1 MKQTLKIKIASTV
14 LSLAFAT
21 SIIPICSASAAE
33 TQKIILGD
41 VNGDGTISVL
51 DSTEVQ
57 NLIADKTS
65 TTDTQKLTSDVN
77 EDGTISIMDATDI
90 QKYIA
95 DKIKGNN
102 IGKTWSDAVT
112 KTVTHPA
119 ETAKTTKLRYVYLV
133 VNVCNACDTP
143 FIDTTTG
150 KTSQEKKETHN
161 TITGHGGYRTQYD
174 WYYVDDNGIYHD
186 LDNDG
191 HVPHK
196 IANTEYE
203 NEKNVF
209 DPEFDPYG
217 DWVAIDAYNNTHD
230 DQYSMTSTIW
240 SYCHCCNADGTSI
253 FDEWGG
259 IGNYKKEGYLTL
271 TDPVEITIY
280 PDAVADRDA
289 YEKAYNDALTTVEN
303 HKTYHADKGDLPDYL
318 GGHVDTGVGE
328 EYKIYKTSET
338 VIKDAWTETV
348 TIREAGWY

>member
-1 MKQTLKIKIASTV
+1 MSVILTLILT
-14 LSLAFAT
+14 L

-41 VNGDGTISVL
+41 VNGDGTVSIL
-51 DSTEVQ
+51 DATEIQ
-57 NLIADKTS
+57 HLIVNEKS
-65 TTDTQKLTSDVN
+65 MTDTQKLTADTDEN
-77 EDGTISIMDATDI
+77 GTTSIIDATNI
-90 QKYIA
+90 QKYIVSENK
-95 DKIKGNN
+95 DN
-102 IGKTWSDAVT
+102 IGKTWSDAIT
-112 KTVTHPA
+112 ETVTHPA
-119 ETAKTTKLRYVYLV
+119 ETAKTTKLRYAYLT

-150 KTSQEKKETHN
+150 ATSSAKQDKHHN
-161 TITGHGGYRTQYD
+161 ATGHSGYRTQYD

-186 LDNDG
+186 LDDDG
-191 HVPHK
+191 HVSHK
-196 IANTEYE
+196 TTENTWE

-217 DWVAIDAYNNTHD
+217 GWVAIDAYNSTHD
-230 DQYSMTSTIW
+230 DQYSKTSTIW
-240 SYCHCCNADGTSI
+240 SYCHYCNADKTSI

-259 IGNYKKEGYLTL
+259 IGNDKNDGYLTL

-280 PDAVADRDA
+280 PDTVADRDA
-289 YEKAYNDALTTVEN
+289 YEKARNNALTAVAN

-318 GGHVDTGVGE
+318 DGHVDAGVGK

-348 TIREAGWY
+348 TIRDAGWY

>member
-41 VNGDGTISVL
+41 ANGDGAISIL
-51 DSTEVQ
+51 DATEVQ
-57 NLIADKTS
+57 KLIVNEKS
-65 TTDTQKLTSDVN
+65 MTDTQKLMSDVN
-77 EDGTISIMDATDI
+77 EDGTTSITDATDI
-90 QKYIA
+90 QKYIVG
-95 DKIKGNN
+95 DTNNN
-102 IGKTWSDAVT
+102 IGKTWSDAVI
-112 KTVTHPA
+112 KTVTHPV
-119 ETAKTTKLRYVYLV
+119 ETTKTTKLRYVYLT
-133 VNVCNACDTP
+133 VNVCNVCDMP

-150 KTSQEKKETHN
+150 KSSSEKYDKHHN
-161 TITGHGGYRTQYD
+161 ATGHSGYRTQYD
-174 WYYVDDNGIYHD
+174 WYYVDDNNIYHD
-186 LDNDG
+186 LDDDG

-196 IANTEYE
+196 TTENTWE

-217 DWVAIDAYNNTHD
+217 DWVAIDAYNSTHD

-240 SYCHCCNADGTSI
+240 SYCHYCNADKTSI

-259 IGNYKKEGYLTL
+259 TGNFTGKFLSL

-289 YEKAYNDALTTVEN
+289 YEKAYNDALTAVKN
-303 HKTYHADKGDLPDYL
+303 HKTYHIDKGDLPDYL
-318 GGHVDTGVGE
+318 GGHVDAGVGE
-328 EYKIYKTSET
+328 EDKIYKTSET

-348 TIREAGWY
+348 TIRDAGWY

>member
-1 MKQTLKIKIASTV
+1 MKKTLKTKIMSVILT
-14 LSLAFAT
+14 LILT
-21 SIIPICSASAAE
+21 LSIIPICSASAAE
-33 TQKIILGD
+33 TQKTILGD
-41 VNGDGTISVL
+41 VNGDGAVTIV
-51 DSTEVQ
+51 DATAVQ
-57 NLIADKTS
+57 NLIVGNMS

-77 EDGTISIMDATDI
+77 EDGTTSITDATAI
-90 QKYIA
+90 QKYIVG
-95 DKIKGNN
+95 DLKDN
-102 IGKTWSDAVT
+102 IGKTWSDAIT
-112 KTVTHPA
+112 ETVTHPA

-161 TITGHGGYRTQYD
+161 TITGHSGYRTQYD
-174 WYYVDDNGIYHD
+174 WYYVDDNNVYHD
-186 LDNDG
+186 LDDDG

-196 IANTEYE
+196 TTENTWE

-217 DWVAIDAYNNTHD
+217 GWVAIDAYNNTHD
-230 DQYSMTSTIW
+230 EQYSKTSTIW
-240 SYCHCCNADGTSI
+240 SYCHDCNADGTSI
-253 FDEWGG
+253 YDEWGG
-259 IGNYKKEGYLTL
+259 IGNDKHDGHLTL

-289 YEKAYNDALTTVEN
+289 YEKARDNALTAVATHKKN
-303 HKTYHADKGDLPDYL
+303 HIDKGDLPDYL
-318 GGHVDTGVGE
+318 GGNVDANVGK

-348 TIREAGWY
+348 TIRDAGWY